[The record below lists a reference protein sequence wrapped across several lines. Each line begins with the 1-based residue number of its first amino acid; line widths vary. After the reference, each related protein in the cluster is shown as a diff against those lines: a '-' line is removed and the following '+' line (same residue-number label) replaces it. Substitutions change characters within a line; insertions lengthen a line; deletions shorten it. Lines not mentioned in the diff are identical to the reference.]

1 MIRLALAA
9 FVLVALVGGLALV
22 ATAFER
28 SVAGLDSGNGSK
40 LMQRAAYFVLIA
52 LMLYVSIVGVFA

>member
-1 MIRLALAA
+1 MVRLALA
-9 FVLVALVGGLALV
+9 VILVVALLGGLAL
-22 ATAFER
+22 AAMALQR
-28 SVAGLDSGNGSK
+28 GLAGVDSGNGTN

>member
-1 MIRLALAA
+1 MIRLALA
-9 FVLVALVGGLALV
+9 VILVGALVGGLAL
-22 ATAFER
+22 AALALQR
-28 SVAGLDSGNGSK
+28 SVAGLDSENGSN